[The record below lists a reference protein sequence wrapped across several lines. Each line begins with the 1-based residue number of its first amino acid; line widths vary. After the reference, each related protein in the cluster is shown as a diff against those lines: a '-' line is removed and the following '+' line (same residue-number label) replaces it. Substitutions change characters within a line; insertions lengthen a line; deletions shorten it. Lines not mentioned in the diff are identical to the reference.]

1 MSIKLKLSQLS
12 QKKKKKKGFK
22 KTRECSKWLT
32 AQGRKFTA
40 KGWGGPGPSFS
51 LVATDL

>member
-12 QKKKKKKGFK
+12 TKKIKKNKKQKTK

-32 AQGRKFTA
+32 AQGRKVTA
-40 KGWGGPGPSFS
+40 KG
-51 LVATDL
+51 

>member
-12 QKKKKKKGFK
+12 PKKKKKKKGFK

-40 KGWGGPGPSFS
+40 KG
-51 LVATDL
+51 

>member
-12 QKKKKKKGFK
+12 QKKKKKSFK

-40 KGWGGPGPSFS
+40 KG
-51 LVATDL
+51 

>member
-12 QKKKKKKGFK
+12 TKKKKKIK
-22 KTRECSKWLT
+22 KTREGSKWLTT

-40 KGWGGPGPSFS
+40 KG
-51 LVATDL
+51 